1 MLHCILQSHSDDGGF
16 IARSDGV
23 STWVTFKYERLPMC
37 CHYCGMIRHDLRHCA
52 THFAIEKDGKK
63 VEYQYG
69 DWLKAMGVAK
79 DLHLGVAWENILV
92 PLMLRMVF

>member
-1 MLHCILQSHSDDGGF
+1 
-16 IARSDGV
+16 
-23 STWVTFKYERLPMC
+23 MC

>member
-1 MLHCILQSHSDDGGF
+1 M
-16 IARSDGV
+16 
-23 STWVTFKYERLPMC
+23 
-37 CHYCGMIRHDLRHCA
+37 
-52 THFAIEKDGKK
+52 EKDGKK